1 VAGWLDA
8 LMPVPLADVLE
19 REQAEREQLRELMN
33 GGEQLT
39 SNRSA
44 GRIEDELWEAFLAK
58 CKRRGVS
65 NTDGMRMMIRAWTG
79 MPEPAPLVQDAG
91 SAVDRISRQ

>member
-1 VAGWLDA
+1 
-8 LMPVPLADVLE
+8 MPPAE
-19 REQAEREQLRELMN
+19 RREQL
-33 GGEQLT
+33 T
-39 SNRSA
+39 PHRSA
-44 GRIEDELWEAFLAK
+44 GRIESELWEAFLAK

-91 SAVDRISRQ
+91 SAVDKISRQ